1 MKNKSKPVS
10 RLTLVFIL
18 AVVVS
23 GSILTYFSINNIANL
38 KELTEKRILEE
49 ERELAARFDLGV
61 QNQIEG
67 VTRRVQEPI
76 LPADAFI
83 DMLTIS
89 EFQYPFIT
97 QSFLLKSDGTFL
109 YPNFSDI
116 PETTFKITSTEK
128 YNAFYRKG
136 ETAEFRD
143 SDLKLAKQNYRS
155 ALNCSKNAGDSAS
168 VLVSLARVSTKSGAT
183 ETALQYY
190 TILITK
196 YCRLTDS
203 NGIPYVN
210 FALQQL
216 MHTKDS
222 AKPGELINSIM
233 GCFEAMNQGEI
244 PLSYQTRELLTQIS
258 VWAKNY
264 VPANEPLNIRF
275 NELINNIKRQVD
287 FVYLRRNEI
296 IDFASRKEEDKRKPV
311 LNQFFVVNPASGNP
325 KDLLLLNKDSASIWG
340 FLVNGEKLL
349 KTILQEDFQKDMEF
363 QYTISFP
370 DSYTGNNQEYL
381 TTTSLLTP
389 FFNRQSVQIRLADQ
403 SALQKIIKK
412 RSWIYGIASA
422 LLLLAMFL
430 GVYLI
435 LRDIAREKRMARLQS
450 DFVSNVTHE
459 LKTPLTSIYMF
470 AESLLLRRVKNAT
483 TSDEYLSVILK
494 ESERLKRM
502 INNILE
508 FSKAEKG
515 IPEYHFM
522 SANLSEIVYQSI
534 HEMDYW
540 LEKEG
545 FEVTA
550 ELDRSIEMRADP
562 EKLKQAFVNLIS
574 NAVKYSNSMKSLHI
588 QLSKND
594 SDVRV
599 EFEDK
604 GIGIPENER
613 NRIFDKF
620 YRVDPR
626 EGISGTGLGLT
637 VVKEIVEAHKGKI
650 IVESKVGKGSK
661 FSIILNQQEAEA

>member
-23 GSILTYFSINNIANL
+23 GSILTYFSISNIANL

-49 ERELAARFDLGV
+49 ERELVARFDLGI
-61 QNQIEG
+61 QNEIEG
-67 VTRRVQEPI
+67 VTRRFQEPI

-83 DMLTIS
+83 DTLTRT
-89 EFQYPFIT
+89 ELQYPFIT
-97 QSFLLKSDGTFL
+97 QSFLLKSDGTLL

-143 SDLKLAKQNYRS
+143 SDLKLAEQNYRL
-155 ALNCSKNAGDSAS
+155 ALNYSRNAGDSAS

-190 TILITK
+190 TDLITK

-222 AKPGELINSIM
+222 AKPGELINSFM
-233 GCFEAMNQGEI
+233 ECLEAMYQGEI

-258 VWAKNY
+258 VWEKNY
-264 VPANEPLNIRF
+264 APADEPVNIRF
-275 NELINNIKRQVD
+275 NELINNINRQVD